1 MYELKEKA
9 VKAAEKFLVQRGYE
23 VVESSWKSESGS
35 SIDLVARKDGT
46 VVFVDVYARS
56 GIDRGMPEEGGE
68 SSRERREIAAATW
81 LSEHA
86 DDEDIVDTPV
96 RFDSIAMM
104 ILNENRALL
113 KHHINCLGGAMTAGQ
128 AD

>member
-23 VVESSWKSESGS
+23 IVESNWMSENGS
-35 SIDLVARKDGT
+35 SIDLVAREDDA

-86 DDEDIVDTPV
+86 DNEDIADTPV

-104 ILNENRALL
+104 ILNEKRALL
-113 KHHINCLGGAMTAGQ
+113 KHHINCLGCGITAGQ

>member
-1 MYELKEKA
+1 MYELKKKA
-9 VKAAEKFLVQRGYE
+9 VRAADQFLVQRGYE
-23 VVESSWKSESGS
+23 VVESNWRSEGGS
-35 SIDLVARKDGT
+35 SIDLVAREDDT
-46 VVFVDVYARS
+46 LVFVDVYARS

-86 DDEDIVDTPV
+86 DDEGIADTPV

-104 ILNENRALL
+104 LVSENRALL
-113 KHHINCLGGAMTAGQ
+113 KHHINCLGCEMIVGET
-128 AD
+128 D

>member
-1 MYELKEKA
+1 MHELKEKA
-9 VKAAEKFLVQRGYE
+9 VRAAEKFLVQRGYE
-23 VVESSWKSESGS
+23 VVESNWKSESGS
-35 SIDLVARKDGT
+35 SIDLVAREDST

-86 DDEDIVDTPV
+86 DDEGIVDTPV

-128 AD
+128 TD

>member
-1 MYELKEKA
+1 MYELMEKA

-23 VVESSWKSESGS
+23 LIESNWKSESRS
-35 SIDLVARKDGT
+35 SIDLVAREDST
-46 VVFVDVYARS
+46 VVFVDVFARS

-86 DDEDIVDTPV
+86 NDEGIVDTPV

-104 ILNENRALL
+104 I
-113 KHHINCLGGAMTAGQ
+113 
-128 AD
+128 

>member
-9 VKAAEKFLVQRGYE
+9 VKAAEKSLVQRGYE
-23 VVESSWKSESGS
+23 LIESNWKSESRS
-35 SIDLVARKDGT
+35 SIYLVAREDST
-46 VVFVDVYARS
+46 VVFVDVFARS

-86 DDEDIVDTPV
+86 NDEGIVDTPV

-113 KHHINCLGGAMTAGQ
+113 KHHINCLG
-128 AD
+128 DR